1 MYFQSVERK
10 IFPAI
15 LNFLLFC
22 EYLVL
27 RLQNIFMFGETHNVL
42 CVKNIFHL
50 WLNVYKFRKKYKS
63 HMSLAYTLD
72 KLFSS

>member
-1 MYFQSVERK
+1 MYFQPVERK

-27 RLQNIFMFGETHNVL
+27 SFQNIFIFGETHNAL
-42 CVKNIFHL
+42 CVKNVFTHG
-50 WLNVYKFRKKYKS
+50 
-63 HMSLAYTLD
+63 
-72 KLFSS
+72 

>member
-1 MYFQSVERK
+1 MYFQPVERK

-15 LNFLLFC
+15 LNFLLFR

-27 RLQNIFMFGETHNVL
+27 SFQNIFIFDETHNAL
-42 CVKNIFHL
+42 FVKNIFHS

-63 HMSLAYTLD
+63 HMSLAYTFD